1 MKDTLEK
8 LSKELS
14 DIKIPSKLTEEGD
27 MLTLLLPEGIAGP
40 DVYGYVFYVPLSE
53 DDDENG
59 YWMLSFDL
67 SDTSKLD
74 EDEWQKL
81 ASAVS
86 MINPVLYAGGYA
98 LTGYTPATET
108 KPETKNLIYRLSL
121 PIAFKPEKEWLLQE
135 LMHSIKVSAA
145 VLKKSAPLLL
155 DVAEGKISMKELL
168 ETVYS

>member
-1 MKDTLEK
+1 MKDMLER

-14 DIKIPSKLTEEGD
+14 DIKIPAKLTEEED
-27 MLTLLLPEGIAGP
+27 MLTLLLPEGVAGP
-40 DVYGYVFYVPLSE
+40 DVYGYVFYVPFSE

-59 YWMLSFDL
+59 YWMLRFDI

-98 LTGYTPATET
+98 LTGYTPQTET
-108 KPETKNLIYRLSL
+108 DPDTKNLIYRLSL

-145 VLKKSAPLLL
+145 VISKSAPLLL
-155 DVAEGKISMKELL
+155 DVAAGKTPIKDLL
-168 ETVYS
+168 EAVYS